1 MVRYTEDKKIFIKIL
16 YWGCAAGGKTTAVD
30 TLYQLCSEPPKEQST
45 DKPQIEVIPTG
56 TLKKIAMASGSTL
69 YFDRGIFQSKKE
81 KSLYYHVFTVAG
93 QQRFGN
99 TRKILFE
106 DTDGVIFVV
115 DSQKS
120 RLQDN
125 IDSLKELKR
134 VANGKLISVIPLLVM
149 LNKRDLDDVITLEEW
164 EDVMKEAGLLHEPS
178 NPLSEWNPIIYQT
191 VALYNNAQNVYRIF
205 SECARR
211 CVVYTVWGDGKA
223 PERENK
229 VKLPPDVPDL

>member
-30 TLYQLCSEPPKEQST
+30 TLYQVCSEQ
-45 DKPQIEVIPTG
+45 DKDVIPTG

-69 YFDRGIFQSKKE
+69 YFDRGIFQNKRE
-81 KSLYYHVFTVAG
+81 KMLYYHVFTVAG
-93 QQRFGN
+93 QQRFGH
-99 TRKILFE
+99 TRKVLFE

-125 IDSLKELKR
+125 INSLKELKQ
-134 VANGKLISVIPLLVM
+134 VAEGKLISVIPLLVM
-149 LNKRDLDDVITLEEW
+149 LNKRDLDDIFSLEEW
-164 EDVMKEAGLLHEPS
+164 EQQMKELGLFHEPPD
-178 NPLSEWNPIIYQT
+178 PLSEWNPLIYET
-191 VALYNNAQNVYRIF
+191 VALHNNAKNVYRIF

-211 CVVYTVWGDGKA
+211 CVMYTAFGDGKA
-223 PERENK
+223 PPPKK
-229 VKLPPDVPDL
+229 VGLSPDVPDL

>member
-30 TLYQLCSEPPKEQST
+30 TLYQLCSEQPM
-45 DKPQIEVIPTG
+45 DVIPTG

-69 YFDRGIFQSKKE
+69 YFDRGIFQNKRE

-93 QQRFGN
+93 QTRFGK

-106 DTDGVIFVV
+106 DTDGVILVV
-115 DSQKS
+115 DSQKN

-125 IDSLKELKR
+125 IESLRELKK
-134 VANGKLISVIPLLVM
+134 VAEGKLISEIPLLVM
-149 LNKRDLDDVITLEEW
+149 LNKRDLADIISIGEW
-164 EDVMKEAGLLHEPS
+164 ENILKEAGLYFEHS
-178 NPLSEWNPIIYQT
+178 DPLSEWNPLIYET
-191 VALYNNAQNVYRIF
+191 VALHNSAQNVYRIF

-211 CVVYTVWGDGKA
+211 CVMYTVYGDGKA
-223 PERENK
+223 PEKKK